1 MADPTVQEVVK
12 GGNIYVVNVRKVFD
26 TDDADFIVVDK
37 STLAGPLG
45 SSVAPGKINILEIWW
60 TVSGYNYVQLEFD
73 RDTDNLVGSF
83 SGQGYIDYQPYG
95 GKIDQGSGGTGD
107 LVLTTSGGQSG
118 GSYNLLIKMRL
129 KK

>member
-12 GGNIYVVNVRKVFD
+12 GGNIYVINVRKVFD
-26 TDDADFIVVDK
+26 TDDSDFVVVDK
-37 STLAGPLG
+37 SGLIGPLG
-45 SSVAPGKINILEIWW
+45 VEPGKINILEIWW
-60 TVSGYNYVQLEFD
+60 TVSGYNYIQLEFD
-73 RDTDNLVGSF
+73 QTADNLVGSF

-107 LVLTTSGGQSG
+107 LVLTTSGGQAG